1 MRGSIM
7 SIIKY
12 RKPNSDLLSRSFDDL
27 FNEFFTNTPAYRRDG
42 FMPSVD
48 ISETDT
54 QFELSVELPGM
65 KKEDITVDLE
75 RGRLTIS
82 GERKFENEE
91 KGKNYHRIETQYGS
105 FNRTFHLPDTINED
119 SVVAKYDN
127 GILNITIEKS
137 DDKVKKQIE
146 IA

>member
-1 MRGSIM
+1 M
-7 SIIKY
+7 SLIKY

-65 KKEDITVDLE
+65 KKEDIKVDLE

-82 GERKFENEE
+82 GERKFEKEE
-91 KGKNYHRIETQYGS
+91 SGKNYHRVETQYGA
-105 FNRTFHLPDTINED
+105 FNRTFHLPDTIDED
-119 SVVAKYDN
+119 SVTAKYED
-127 GILNITIEKS
+127 GILNITVNKS